1 MAAELSFDI
10 HANNKEIIQT
20 QREIEK
26 LQRQLQNFSGGNL
39 DPTFNVLST
48 KLASAN
54 TRLRELQGAAAKAS
68 ATMINSAGG
77 AQQALVSLQNQAQKT
92 SGAMAGV
99 LDTVMNPVA
108 SIASLAGLSALGGV
122 LNKVQQVRG
131 EFQLM
136 ETNINTLLG
145 SAEKGKKMMADL
157 TDYAAKSPLDFKGTV
172 ANAQLMLGF
181 GIEEKKILP
190 FMKAL
195 GDVSAGNAQRFNS
208 LALAFSQMSAA
219 GKLMGQDLMQMVN
232 AGFQPL
238 DQLSKDTGKSIGQL
252 KEEMSKGKIS
262 AEMVQQAFLNATA
275 EGGRYYK
282 MSENA
287 VKTIP
292 GQMSMLEDDF
302 DLMLNDIGKASEG
315 HIMDLIKFAD
325 MLISNWRTVGTVI
338 ASAIATFGV
347 YKTTAMAANF
357 ARQKT
362 GEQANK
368 AIMDG
373 FAAELQKIDEIKKKE
388 AVSGFDKDV
397 QKAIDTGAMDDE
409 TAHKIQSMREET
421 KIRLENAKIA
431 KDTSDREGA
440 AIQKQ
445 LDAQR
450 QRLAEAKEL
459 AAMEGDDQWKAD
471 TKADVSNQKRKLTN
485 LEKKNENW
493 LYTNREADDELK
505 AAQAQSDAL
514 AEAQR
519 KNALRVESGSET
531 VKVPVQQEST
541 KIVAPIDTAGA
552 TASTA
557 AMEASTTATRN
568 NTQAKEANV
577 QASQAETN
585 TSNAEA
591 QANREEALAAQ
602 AATDATKADTDVKLQ
617 NGEAVG
623 NIAEY
628 RNNEAE
634 ATQSA
639 ANEMTNLAEA
649 NNNVANTTQTA
660 ATNATSHAEALG
672 EVAEAAKEAAEAA
685 SEVDEGG
692 GNEDFGGDNGS
703 GDDDGVEGIQEN
715 AEAASESLGKLQE
728 AQEDTAESTEENT
741 ATTETNQAAQEAN
754 NVATEAGTVAEEAN
768 TVAQD
773 ANTVSEDSNTVA
785 QESSTV
791 ATETNT
797 VAKEGGTIATEA
809 DTMATET
816 NTVATESGTI
826 AEEAN
831 TVAAESNAIAH
842 ETETVATEANTV
854 AKEGNAVASET
865 AAIAEDAAT
874 VSKEAG
880 TIATESESIAEDTN
894 TVAKSSNA
902 AATNAQSVA
911 EKGNVASKNLNST
924 ASKAN
929 TGAEVANTAAKKS
942 SGLATAFATV
952 QTKIHT
958 GVTTLM
964 TGATNMATA
973 AVNSLKAA
981 WASNP
986 FGLIL
991 TAITAVVGAL
1001 MSFKAHTDEAED
1013 ELKQFDEQAAK
1024 SVNDVKTNFEIMN
1037 ALKDQKDS
1045 KILADTVDALTEK
1058 AKEYGIVL
1066 DDQKDKIA
1074 ALNANRELMIR
1085 LMEQENAQLR
1095 IRKEIEGYE
1104 KDNDTHKTDYTD
1116 EVKGIIEDSS
1126 TGDVNAKAE
1135 QFAQVMAE
1143 NIRRATEDSN
1153 HEFENLLATYNAKYE
1168 EYKQR
1173 LSMASMSGNPA
1184 AYNSPQLVKLGDEV
1198 SKLEKQISAI
1208 ATKGVDKIAGK
1219 LNGELD
1225 LTAEDL
1231 SKIARHSAEFGN
1243 EIQKNNVFI
1252 KDGRDRMAELAE
1264 ESNKIKPEINVKV
1277 EDMSITDLGK
1287 KMKDA
1292 KNQLDELN
1300 NTSAAPTTDTTE
1312 VDNVTA
1318 SGEQAT
1324 AAVQETDAQHAAPT
1338 TDNTEIDETTAKAYS
1353 ATNAVNNDL
1362 GNATAT
1368 PKIITTWIDDAL
1380 SKLERMKALM
1390 RDVGG
1395 IVSNTS
1401 TLLPQEL
1408 QELSQIKKRVKIE
1421 NGKITGSSQDI
1432 KRINEI
1438 REAQKRRSTLSYG
1451 GVNGIKLSPE
1461 DAFRYQY
1468 YITNYGSKDNPG
1480 AIDTSRMD
1488 AGAKKAYNTWAS
1500 GVAKKERG
1508 NRIKNKREE
1517 YNKYT
1522 KDFQKRVNSKSTTD
1536 SEFEELGKIVDSM
1549 KPDNVLDEK
1558 GMAEWSKNY
1567 FVPYEKQKAARKAKA
1582 DKYSGKKSKKT
1593 SKKNSKKGGS
1603 KDDPKQREYNNKREQ
1618 EQYQR
1623 AQAEQEE
1630 YVKTRKEELRIS
1642 RMIEGSEKELATIRL
1657 DAEKKRQSIRKK
1669 VDSEIERIKA
1679 HERKAW
1685 LNGGKGRKE
1694 YQWKQERTNEEYRKE
1709 AEENLGLDTELEI
1722 IQNEESDKLQE
1733 VYRRDLEAMRD
1744 YLKEYGSFKQQQLAI
1759 EQEYN
1764 AKIAEAKNEGEKLS
1778 LRAEADNQIKQIEA
1792 TAVTAKID
1800 WYSVFN
1806 NIGGLMSQQLKPL
1819 YSELKEYVESDAFRT
1834 AGAENQKAIVEAMKN
1849 MRESVYENE
1858 SWQDLADAM
1867 TSYHKAVNDLQR
1879 ATEEQTEATRKYQ
1892 ALSENVEYARYWVDK
1907 YNREDVPLAERQKA
1921 EEALADANRRLQ
1933 EYASTLETANTA
1945 YRDAQSRMQGA
1956 STRLSMTAENV
1967 SKPLSR
1973 IGQFLTSAN
1982 LSELGQLWDSLMQF
1996 KGAIDTIKAI
2006 NKASDDIK
2014 DTTDKAS
2021 ELSDELSE
2029 ESFNTQRAADAA
2041 EDFGN
2046 EVTEASDELSEA
2058 SNNLS
2063 NSANNL
2069 EVAAND
2075 AAEAL
2080 KEVAEAANKNSG
2092 KPEEP
2097 SSNGTQAAD
2106 AEKISEGNA
2115 SQTATTPQETQPI
2128 DPSEVDYGDKVVP
2141 PPDMKM
2147 VELPDVE
2154 VTAAATKVAEKI
2166 PKSIT
2171 DALDEAGAWAQLI
2184 SAALSV
2190 LDILKSG
2197 IGTLISSLIDTI
2209 FEAIS
2214 GFLDN
2219 VLSGKFLVQIG
2230 ESLYKGVLGVFK
2242 SIATLGGALNWLH
2255 SESDKDLEKDIERLT
2270 AVNEALIESV
2280 DRLAQRMD
2288 DAKFSELPELYAEQ
2302 IKNIEASQANT
2313 KEMMERSA
2321 RAYSNGFFGI
2331 GGKHSANHEIDE
2343 GMTATDWKRI
2353 SDAAGVKVNSAAD
2366 FFNLTSG
2373 QMDKVLEK
2381 TPDLFGKI
2389 KDLAKEGHKDVSDLM
2404 DEYIEYH
2411 RQLEELKDA
2420 YNERLT
2426 DISFDSLRDQFKS
2439 TLLDM
2444 ESDASTF
2451 ADSFE
2456 NMMQQAVIN
2465 ALMQDVFNDR
2475 LKEWYEQFVEYM
2487 GNEEY
2492 LDGDPNK
2499 GKLSNREQEDL
2510 KTGWDDIA
2518 NDALEARNALKE
2530 AMGWGVDSQQSS
2542 SRSLSGMT
2550 QDTAEAIEGRL
2561 TAIQIAVETIRQ
2573 AEAVSGISLAQL
2585 NDSVLETL
2593 YQNVRTESHY
2603 DNMERQLAKMYI
2615 QLQDINENTSAVVKP
2630 IQNMAAD
2637 IAEIKQNTS
2646 NI

>member
-39 DPTFNVLST
+39 DPTFNTLST

-275 EGGRYYK
+275 EGGKYYK

-388 AVSGFDKDV
+388 TVSGFDKDV

-459 AAMEGDDQWKAD
+459 AAMEGDDQWKTD

-519 KNALRVESGSET
+519 KNALRVESGGGT

-602 AATDATKADTDVKLQ
+602 AATDATKANTDVKLQ

-649 NNNVANTTQTA
+649 NNNAANTTQTA

-692 GNEDFGGDNGS
+692 GNEDSGGDNGS

-741 ATTETNQAAQEAN
+741 ATTETNQVAQEAN

-809 DTMATET
+809 DTVATEA
-816 NTVATESGTI
+816 NTVATESGTV

-831 TVAAESNAIAH
+831 TLAAESNAIAH
-842 ETETVATEANTV
+842 ETETV

-880 TIATESESIAEDTN
+880 TIATESESIAEDAN
-894 TVAKSSNA
+894 TAAKSSNA

-911 EKGNVASKNLNST
+911 EKGNAASKNLNST

-1001 MSFKAHTDEAED
+1001 MSFKAHTDEAKD

-1045 KILADTVDALTEK
+1045 KILADTVDALTDK

-1074 ALNANRELMIR
+1074 ALNANRELMIK

-1095 IRKEIEGYE
+1095 IRKEIEKVE
-1104 KDNDTHKTDYTD
+1104 ENNDTHKTTFTD
-1116 EVKGIIEDSS
+1116 SVKGIIEDNS
-1126 TGDVNAKAE
+1126 TGDVNEKAE
-1135 QFAQVMAE
+1135 QLSKIMAE
-1143 NIRRATEDSN
+1143 NIRSATDDSN
-1153 HEFENLLATYNAKYE
+1153 MQFHNLIAEYEAKNAEYLKMIENATKGGA
-1168 EYKQR
+1168 
-1173 LSMASMSGNPA
+1173 MATGLPGQKEMEAEINR
-1184 AYNSPQLVKLGDEV
+1184 
-1198 SKLEKQISAI
+1198 LEKQISAI
-1208 ATKGVDKIAGK
+1208 ATRGIDKIAGK
-1219 LNGELD
+1219 LNGELELTEDD
-1225 LTAEDL
+1225 LVR
-1231 SKIARHSAEFGN
+1231 IAKRSVEFGK
-1243 EIQKNNVFI
+1243 EIEKNNLFI

-1300 NTSAAPTTDTTE
+1300 NTSAAPTADTTE
-1312 VDNVTA
+1312 IDNVTA
-1318 SGEQAT
+1318 SGKQAT
-1324 AAVQETDAQHAAPT
+1324 EAVQETDAQHAAPT
-1338 TDNTEIDETTAKAYS
+1338 TDNTEIDETTAKAYN

-1380 SKLERMKALM
+1380 AKLAQMKALI

-1395 IVSNTS
+1395 IVSDTS

-1421 NGKITGSSQDI
+1421 NGKIIGRSQDI

-1438 REAQKRRSTLSYG
+1438 REAQKRRTTLNYG
-1451 GVNGIKLSPE
+1451 GVNGIKLSQE
-1461 DAFRYQY
+1461 DAYRYQY
-1468 YITNYGSKDNPG
+1468 YITNYGSKDNAG

-1488 AGAKKAYNTWAS
+1488 AGTKKAFNTWAS
-1500 GVAKKERG
+1500 GVAKKERI

-1517 YNKYT
+1517 YNKHT
-1522 KDFQKRVNSKSTTD
+1522 KEFQRRVNSKSTTD

-1549 KPDNVLDEK
+1549 KPANVLDEK

-1567 FVPYEKQKAARKAKA
+1567 FVPYEKQKAAREAKT
-1582 DKYSGKKSKKT
+1582 DKYSGKKSGKNSKKK
-1593 SKKNSKKGGS
+1593 SKKNSQKSGS

-1694 YQWKQERTNEEYRKE
+1694 YQWKQERKDEEYRQE
-1709 AEENLGLDTELEI
+1709 AEENLGLDTEFEI

-1733 VYRRDLEAMRD
+1733 IYRRDLEAMRD
-1744 YLKEYGSFKQQQLAI
+1744 CLKEYGSFKQQQLAI

-1806 NIGGLMSQQLKPL
+1806 NIGGLMTQQLKPL
-1819 YSELKEYVESDAFRT
+1819 YSELKEYVKSDTFRT
-1834 AGAENQKAIVEAMKN
+1834 AGAENQQAIVEAMKN

-1867 TSYHKAVNDLQR
+1867 TSYQKAVIDLQR
-1879 ATEEQTEATRKYQ
+1879 ATEKQTEATRKYQ

-1907 YNREDVPLAERQKA
+1907 YNREDVPVEERQKA

-1967 SKPLSR
+1967 SKPLSK
-1973 IGQFLTSAN
+1973 IGLFLTTAN
-1982 LSELGQLWDSLMQF
+1982 LSELAQLWDSLMQF

-2046 EVTEASDELSEA
+2046 EVTEATDELSEA
-2058 SNNLS
+2058 SDNLS
-2063 NSANNL
+2063 TYANNL

-2080 KEVAEAANKNSG
+2080 NNVAEAANKQSG

-2097 SSNGTQAAD
+2097 S
-2106 AEKISEGNA
+2106 
-2115 SQTATTPQETQPI
+2115 PQETQPVTPDVEPKGNPAQTATAPQETQPV
-2128 DPSEVDYGDKVVP
+2128 DPSETDYKDKVVT
-2141 PPDMKM
+2141 PPDMDN
-2147 VELPDVE
+2147 VTLPDVE

-2166 PKSIT
+2166 PDSIA
-2171 DALDEAGAWAQLI
+2171 DALDKAGAWAQLI

-2209 FEAIS
+2209 FEGIS

-2288 DAKFSELPELYAEQ
+2288 DAKFSELPKLFAEQ

-2343 GMTATDWKRI
+2343 GMTAEDWGRI
-2353 SDAAGVKVNSAAD
+2353 SKAAGVEVKSAAD
-2366 FFNLTSG
+2366 FFNLTSE

-2420 YNERLT
+2420 YNEHLT
-2426 DISFDSLRDQFKS
+2426 DVSFDSLRDQFKS

-2475 LKEWYEQFVEYM
+2475 LKEWYEQFAEYM
-2487 GNEEY
+2487 KNDEY
-2492 LDGDPNK
+2492 LDDDPNK

-2510 KTGWDDIA
+2510 KNSWNDIT

-2530 AMGWGVDSQQSS
+2530 AMGWSAGSQQSS
-2542 SRSLSGMT
+2542 SRSLQGMT

-2573 AEAVSGISLAQL
+2573 AEAASSISLAQL
-2585 NDSVLETL
+2585 NDSMLETL

-2630 IQNMAAD
+2630 IQGMAAD
-2637 IAEIKQNTS
+2637 IAEIKRNTS